1 MDLEERTDSGMN
13 MGSFEPGF
21 DLSSEPGLE
30 FPKRIKM
37 MIKLQKRNMNKEL
50 EVVLLTNS
58 KGHRLHF
65 GNLLREDV
73 VTVQSA
79 RKSTL
84 TLFHSHRRFVSDML
98 QYLGEDIEI
107 SNLGFGLDFDLER
120 VDPGREDSGEPLT
133 RERVEEVATRLG
145 YVLESTPAFNHT
157 NARLIYAT
165 SDDAIR
171 IPHFDR

>member
-1 MDLEERTDSGMN
+1 M
-13 MGSFEPGF
+13 
-21 DLSSEPGLE
+21 
-30 FPKRIKM
+30 
-37 MIKLQKRNMNKEL
+37 
-50 EVVLLTNS
+50 
-58 KGHRLHF
+58 
-65 GNLLREDV
+65 
-73 VTVQSA
+73 
-79 RKSTL
+79 
-84 TLFHSHRRFVSDML
+84 
-98 QYLGEDIEI
+98 GEDIEI

-120 VDPGREDSGEPLT
+120 VDPGGEDSGEPLT